1 MTRIVE
7 KGFTLVETL
16 VALAIAG
23 VLVAIAVPSYKFYVA
38 RTQVTESL
46 SSASMQ
52 SFSVAQNL
60 KRGRCTTVAGVNDVY
75 PNRFGTLTISGAKV
89 TSKGEN
95 CPSGCTA
102 TFLFNDTTEK
112 HLQGKQVVFNILNNQ
127 KVSFVSSTV
136 DSLYLPKELK
146 TISTTTTDNC
156 TAIPD
161 QPLTPTDG
169 STPGGSTTNPTPTT
183 PTPTTPTTPTVPTT
197 PIDPTTP
204 VDPTNPT
211 NPTDPTNPTNPTN
224 PTDPTNP
231 ANGDEIISEKINT
244 VSVSTNL
251 INYNTGRAVF
261 NVNHSTGSYVS
272 ITRYHRRDS
281 SIKESITGVL
291 NVDTPAEAKLA
302 VVKLT
307 VESGKS
313 LEITLR
319 HKAPYGNRTVFIY
332 EAEHDFDCK
341 SSSKCWNTLVKN
353 ENAKYKPI
361 SYIPTHMATDTFFN
375 ENVPHIVLPPSTPVP
390 MTHRVPSVLEYK
402 MYK

>member
-1 MTRIVE
+1 MKRIVE

-169 STPGGSTTNPTPTT
+169 STPGGSTTNPTPTAPT
-183 PTPTTPTTPTVPTT
+183 PTNPTPTTPP
-197 PIDPTTP
+197 
-204 VDPTNPT
+204 NST
-211 NPTDPTNPTNPTN
+211 NPTDPTNLTNPTN
-224 PTDPTNP
+224 PTPTNP
-231 ANGDEIISEKINT
+231 
-244 VSVSTNL
+244 
-251 INYNTGRAVF
+251 
-261 NVNHSTGSYVS
+261 
-272 ITRYHRRDS
+272 
-281 SIKESITGVL
+281 
-291 NVDTPAEAKLA
+291 TP
-302 VVKLT
+302 T
-307 VESGKS
+307 
-313 LEITLR
+313 T
-319 HKAPYGNRTVFIY
+319 
-332 EAEHDFDCK
+332 
-341 SSSKCWNTLVKN
+341 
-353 ENAKYKPI
+353 
-361 SYIPTHMATDTFFN
+361 PTDPMDGGQ
-375 ENVPHIVLPPSTPVP
+375 TPVP
-390 MTHRVPSVLEYK
+390 TLVPANCGYLLFSANKPHLYCWKNGGTAELIGNTGGGINQEIFDAGKLFYSRYLTYGCQAEHSYTSGTFYLPKCVDQRVAIEYERK
-402 MYK
+402 RFGRGWVYRKKGSGGIWVNGDTARAN

>member
-169 STPGGSTTNPTPTT
+169 STPGGSTTNPTPTA
-183 PTPTTPTTPTVPTT
+183 PTPT
-197 PIDPTTP
+197 I
-204 VDPTNPT
+204 
-211 NPTDPTNPTNPTN
+211 
-224 PTDPTNP
+224 
-231 ANGDEIISEKINT
+231 
-244 VSVSTNL
+244 
-251 INYNTGRAVF
+251 
-261 NVNHSTGSYVS
+261 
-272 ITRYHRRDS
+272 
-281 SIKESITGVL
+281 
-291 NVDTPAEAKLA
+291 
-302 VVKLT
+302 
-307 VESGKS
+307 
-313 LEITLR
+313 
-319 HKAPYGNRTVFIY
+319 
-332 EAEHDFDCK
+332 
-341 SSSKCWNTLVKN
+341 
-353 ENAKYKPI
+353 
-361 SYIPTHMATDTFFN
+361 
-375 ENVPHIVLPPSTPVP
+375 
-390 MTHRVPSVLEYK
+390 
-402 MYK
+402 

>member
-1 MTRIVE
+1 M
-7 KGFTLVETL
+7 
-16 VALAIAG
+16 
-23 VLVAIAVPSYKFYVA
+23 PS

-60 KRGRCTTVAGVNDVY
+60 KRGRCTTVAGVNDAY

-169 STPGGSTTNPTPTT
+169 STPGGSTTNTTPTAPTPTNPTPTNPTPTT
-183 PTPTTPTTPTVPTT
+183 PP
-197 PIDPTTP
+197 
-204 VDPTNPT
+204 NPT
-211 NPTDPTNPTNPTN
+211 NPTDPTNPTTPVDPTN
-224 PTDPTNP
+224 PTDPTDPVTGN
-231 ANGDEIISEKINT
+231 IIATKKINT
-244 VSVSTNL
+244 YSSNVNL
-251 INYNTGRAVF
+251 RNYNTGYPLF
-261 NVNHSTGSYVS
+261 QVNHDTPPFTSNTK
-272 ITRYHRRDS
+272 YHRRDS
-281 SIKESITGVL
+281 SITAGITGVL
-291 NVDTPAEAKLA
+291 QVETPEDAKY
-302 VVKLT
+302 VVIKITL
-307 VESGKS
+307 ESGKS
-313 LEITLR
+313 LEMTLR
-319 HKAPYGNRTVFIY
+319 HKEIYGKRNLFYY
-332 EAEHDFDCK
+332 EADHDNDCK
-341 SSSKCWNTLVKN
+341 SASNCWRTLVRN
-353 ENAKYKPI
+353 DSAKYAPY
-361 SYIPTHMATDTFFN
+361 SYTSIHTSIGNFFN
-375 ENVPHIVLPPSTPVP
+375 ANVPLIVLPANSRLPDSHQIPSTI
-390 MTHRVPSVLEYK
+390 EYT

>member
-169 STPGGSTTNPTPTT
+169 STPGGSTTNTTPTAPTPTNPTPTT
-183 PTPTTPTTPTVPTT
+183 PP
-197 PIDPTTP
+197 
-204 VDPTNPT
+204 NPT
-211 NPTDPTNPTNPTN
+211 NPTDPTDPGNGSNI
-224 PTDPTNP
+224 TDPTNP
-231 ANGDEIISEKINT
+231 NNPTEDSNVIVSPAYSAGYYNAISGGTKVTRSGSSQTKYLRFKLDKIPAGTVLTLKAGPHGTPVSRYYTDFTVLKANGAI
-244 VSVSTNL
+244 
-251 INYNTGRAVF
+251 
-261 NVNHSTGSYVS
+261 
-272 ITRYHRRDS
+272 DS
-281 SIKESITGVL
+281 SNGVTTRMYGDGSP
-291 NVDTPAEAKLA
+291 NR
-302 VVKLT
+302 
-307 VESGKS
+307 
-313 LEITLR
+313 EITLTFPNAVINPTEFVIAVNIWNVIYNKDKYGT
-319 HKAPYGNRTVFIY
+319 HCTNYVYQGSKAIV
-332 EAEHDFDCK
+332 AEK
-341 SSSKCWNTLVKN
+341 
-353 ENAKYKPI
+353 I
-361 SYIPTHMATDTFFN
+361 SLTWATN
-375 ENVPHIVLPPSTPVP
+375 
-390 MTHRVPSVLEYK
+390 Y
-402 MYK
+402 